1 MEKINT
7 LIGQI
12 QIFRALDEQQRLQLA
27 RLGTKKRFEKGEFI
41 AHYEEIWP
49 HMLLVES
56 GVIGVLKLSSEGRN
70 LGALRLGSGDFFISP
85 SFFDGG
91 PLPASLEV
99 KESCRIYV
107 WHRDQ
112 VLPIIKQN
120 PEVLWGMCLLLVQR
134 MRQASEFV
142 EELAFQPVTGRLA
155 RLLLDQFKESD
166 DPHIARQ
173 FTLDEMSTRI
183 GTTPVMV
190 CKMLSRFAA
199 DGLIKV
205 SRTEF
210 ELLDRPNLEQIAD
223 RRSV

>member
-1 MEKINT
+1 M
-7 LIGQI
+7 
-12 QIFRALDEQQRLQLA
+12 FV
-27 RLGTKKRFEKGEFI
+27 
-41 AHYEEIWP
+41 
-49 HMLLVES
+49 VET

-85 SFFDGG
+85 SFFDHG

-99 KESCRIYV
+99 KEACSILV
-107 WHRDQ
+107 WHQSQ
-112 VLPIIKQN
+112 VLPLIKGN
-120 PEVLWGMCLLLVQR
+120 PEVLWGLCLLLVQR
-134 MRQASEFV
+134 MRQASEYV

-199 DGLIKV
+199 NGLIKV

-210 ELLDRPNLEQIAD
+210 ELLNRVDLEQLAD
-223 RRSV
+223 RKNI